1 MKQQKAKH
9 LAEIAELF
17 AVYIERLAIKT
28 ATIATKAEAEAKE
41 IANSDSAPEETKI
54 RGVDTAAEAKAVAE
68 HVRAIKAKLLDAKVK
83 AKAAAKAEGLATT
96 LEEKEEATKATA
108 NAVREAQHATKIA
121 NADKIF
127 AQSQNRNKMFLVIM
141 KDLFSR
147 FDDYDNFIAQ
157 QWIQSAKKILKE
169 TLNAAKPNTI
179 LAKIVVQGIERVY
192 DIFDSE

>member
-41 IANSDSAPEETKI
+41 IANSDSAPEEAKI

-147 FDDYDNFIAQ
+147 FDDYDDFIAQ

-169 TLNAAKPNTI
+169 TLNAEKPNTI
-179 LAKIVVQGIERVY
+179 LAKIAVQGIERVY

>member
-1 MKQQKAKH
+1 M
-9 LAEIAELF
+9 
-17 AVYIERLAIKT
+17 
-28 ATIATKAEAEAKE
+28 
-41 IANSDSAPEETKI
+41 
-54 RGVDTAAEAKAVAE
+54 
-68 HVRAIKAKLLDAKVK
+68 K

-147 FDDYDNFIAQ
+147 FDDYDDFIAQ

-169 TLNAAKPNTI
+169 TLNAEKPNTI
-179 LAKIVVQGIERVY
+179 LAKIAVQGIERVY

>member
-1 MKQQKAKH
+1 MKQHKAKH

-83 AKAAAKAEGLATT
+83 AKAAAIAEGLATT

-127 AQSQNRNKMFLVIM
+127 AQSQNRNRLFLVIM

-147 FDDYDNFIAQ
+147 FDDYDDFIAQ
-157 QWIQSAKKILKE
+157 QWIQSAKEILKE